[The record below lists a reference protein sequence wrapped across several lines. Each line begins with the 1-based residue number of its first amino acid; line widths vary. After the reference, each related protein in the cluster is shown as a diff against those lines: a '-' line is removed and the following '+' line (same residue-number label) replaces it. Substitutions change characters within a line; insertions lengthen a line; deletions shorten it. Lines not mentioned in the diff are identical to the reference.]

1 MTKDLSKIAAVK
13 LMIDSLTQL
22 IQAYKEVRKFDNTVS
37 AALDDLTSYRSKLI
51 ALKLKLEVQ

>member
-1 MTKDLSKIAAVK
+1 MAKDLGKIAAVK

-51 ALKLKLEVQ
+51 ALKLKLESQ